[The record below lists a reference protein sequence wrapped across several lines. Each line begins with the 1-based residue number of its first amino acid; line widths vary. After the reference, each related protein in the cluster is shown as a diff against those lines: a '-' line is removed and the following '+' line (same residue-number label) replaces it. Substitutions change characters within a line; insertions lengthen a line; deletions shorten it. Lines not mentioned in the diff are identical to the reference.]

1 MNRNIDDEI
10 CLSDVWVLDHQS
22 KSWLRDKSNPNFTL
36 PRQNFIRRSSS
47 TPVPVR
53 KFSEKSVS
61 RNIQDILDTKDLS
74 LPKTSRF
81 LIGNYSR
88 NIITYLIWR
97 ACSSD
102 WLTPKLWVPSALE
115 SILWGA
121 YFSIRC
127 IIFRYYPEIHF
138 YTHFWNPNSRKN
150 SSTQKFHF
158 RRPIFINYYTL
169 K

>member
-61 RNIQDILDTKDLS
+61 RNIQNILDTKDLS
-74 LPKTSRF
+74 LLKTSRF
-81 LIGNYSR
+81 LKGNYSR
-88 NIITYLIWR
+88 NIITYNMKSVLERLINSQAVGWD
-97 ACSSD
+97 A
-102 WLTPKLWVPSALE
+102 WVPSALK
-115 SILWGA
+115 SILWGP
-121 YFSIRC
+121 YFWISC

-138 YTHFWNPNSRKN
+138 NTHFWKSNSRKKVPWHQKN
-150 SSTQKFHF
+150 SSSKADF
-158 RRPIFINYYTL
+158 
-169 K
+169 